1 VAEPLWL
8 RVPRLAAGKGEA
20 RIRLEEQPRTEA
32 LREFSAGS
40 GNGDDQERETEREL
54 KRDTKMQQKR
64 MAGRREVR
72 RRKGAVVAWR
82 GTLERSLRKF
92 AEGCCPLLSVV

>member
-1 VAEPLWL
+1 MKHGSDWRNNREQKRCVSFL
-8 RVPRLAAGKGEA
+8 RDLG
-20 RIRLEEQPRTEA
+20 TETTK
-32 LREFSAGS
+32 
-40 GNGDDQERETEREL
+40 RETEREL